1 MRIKTHPGEVLREEF
16 LEPLSM
22 SANALAMALRV
33 PVTRIS
39 EIIHGRRAVSADTA
53 LRLARY
59 FGTSPQF
66 WINLQTAHDLSKVE
80 MESGSTI
87 EQEIKPR
94 VA

>member
-87 EQEIKPR
+87 EQEVKPR
-94 VA
+94 AA